1 MSTALGTC
9 RWVKVRR
16 EGLGR
21 RVKEE
26 EEEPVLG
33 ARATVGHLLA
43 GSQRPASGPATPYPT
58 IQLKLLVGT
67 SYREAAPWD
76 GGLQA
81 DQVQVP
87 VH

>member
-1 MSTALGTC
+1 M
-9 RWVKVRR
+9 
-16 EGLGR
+16 GR

-26 EEEPVLG
+26 EEPELG

-58 IQLKLLVGT
+58 IQLKLVVGT